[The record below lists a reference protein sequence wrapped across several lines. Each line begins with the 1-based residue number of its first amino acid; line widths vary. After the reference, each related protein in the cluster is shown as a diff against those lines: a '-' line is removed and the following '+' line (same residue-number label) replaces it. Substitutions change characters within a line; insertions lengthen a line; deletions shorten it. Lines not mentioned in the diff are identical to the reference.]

1 MRCVLRLVLCF
12 TLLAGAAGIAD
23 AAERPLKV
31 GVYPNAPKIFM
42 NADGRADGIMADLLR
57 RIADAENWKLEFVP
71 CEWSACMHALEQ
83 GQIDLMPDVAWSV
96 ERNRTLDFHNIPALH
111 SWSQVYRHPR
121 VPIASI
127 LDLDGKHVA
136 VLGDSIQHAFLEDFL
151 LQFGVR
157 AQLVSVRSIDEGFAM
172 VEARKADV
180 VVASKYSGDIYATQ
194 HDLVETPIAFLP
206 VRLFFAAP
214 KGRGGSQ
221 LAAIDRHLAAWQKSP
236 DSPYFA
242 VLNQWQRQTLLART
256 PSWVLWGVGAV
267 AAALVLA
274 LFLAFWLRR
283 QVEFKTR
290 ALHDSQ
296 HRLSTILDS
305 VDSLIYI
312 KDTNY
317 RYQYV
322 NRAVCDFYGADC
334 NQILGKSDNE
344 LFDPATAERIRSTDS
359 QVIEHGARIIA
370 DEVSSSTRA
379 DNPTF
384 LSTKIPLCR
393 EDGSIYGLCGIA
405 TDISERKNAEESIR
419 IAATVFQSQQGM
431 FVTGPDRL
439 MLDVNDAYTAMSG
452 YPANEL
458 IGKGPPKVSLQP
470 GGADFWDTMW
480 ELVATR
486 GTWQGEVWTHN
497 RTGVQYPAWLTVT
510 AVRDAH
516 GRITN
521 YVGTQADVT
530 RQKMAQDEIMQ
541 LANFDALTGLPNRR
555 LLLERLE
562 HCLSVYS
569 RSKQAVA
576 LLFLDL
582 DNFKDLNDTRG
593 HEVGDQL
600 LKQVAQ
606 RLKGCIR
613 EGDTVA
619 RLGGDEFII
628 LLEGIGETEEQ
639 AADHAAKVGWNII
652 RVIGQPFSIGGGSHH
667 ATCSIGAALR
677 LDADTDIDDL
687 MKRGD
692 LAMYEAKRDGRNT
705 LRFFH
710 HNMAFDVTYRIAL
723 EIELRESLS
732 KAEFMLHY
740 QPQVDGGGR
749 VTGVEALLRWNH
761 VTRGIVGPAVFVP
774 IAEASGLI
782 VQLGGWV
789 IRSACEQLAAWAE
802 VPAMA
807 HLTVAVNVSARQ
819 FRHPDFVAAT
829 LATISETGAR
839 PERLKLELTETLL
852 IENVEETIGKMQQ
865 LKQHGIGFALD
876 DFGTGYSSLSYLKL
890 LPLDQLKIDR
900 SFVRD
905 VLVDSNDAS
914 IARSIVALGKALGLA
929 IIAEGVETEA
939 QRAFL
944 AEIGCDC
951 CQGYLFG
958 RPMEVALLEAAIQ
971 RAQGA

>member
-1 MRCVLRLVLCF
+1 MLACAAHS
-12 TLLAGAAGIAD
+12 AGAA
-23 AAERPLKV
+23 ERIVRV
-31 GVYPNAPKIFM
+31 GVYQNAPKILID
-42 NADGRADGIMADLLR
+42 AEGRPDGIMIDLLR
-57 RIADAENWKLEFVP
+57 KIAEAENWKLAFVV
-71 CEWSACMHALEQ
+71 CEWSDCMEAVEK
-83 GQIDLMPDVAWSV
+83 GDIDLLPDVAWSV
-96 ERNRTLDFHNIPALH
+96 ERSRVLDFHNVPALH
-111 SWSQVYRHPR
+111 TWSQVYRHAR

-127 LDLDGKHVA
+127 LDLDGKKVA
-136 VLGDSIQHAFLEDFL
+136 VMGDSIQHAYLESFLV
-151 LQFGVR
+151 QFGVQ
-157 AQLVSVRSIDEGFAM
+157 AQLISVRSIDAGFDL
-172 VEARKADV
+172 VNTRQADV
-180 VVASKYSGDIYATQ
+180 VVASKYAGDIYAGR
-194 HDLVETPIAFLP
+194 HGLVETPIAFQP

-214 KGRGGSQ
+214 KGRGGAE
-221 LAAIDRHLAAWQKSP
+221 LAAIDRHLDAWQRAA

-242 VLNQWQRQTLLART
+242 VLQKWQRKTLLERT
-256 PSWVLWGVGAV
+256 PAWVLWAASAV
-267 AAALVLA
+267 AAALVIA
-274 LFLAFWLRR
+274 LLLAFWLRR
-283 QVEFKTR
+283 QVALKTR
-290 ALHDSQ
+290 ALVDSQ
-296 HRLSTILDS
+296 QRLSTILDS

-312 KDTNY
+312 KDEHY

-322 NRAVCDFYGADC
+322 NRAACDFYQTGCD
-334 NQILGKSDNE
+334 QILGKTDDD
-344 LFDPATAERIRSTDS
+344 LFDQDTAARIRASDST
-359 QVIEHGARIIA
+359 VIEQGARIVAEEIN
-370 DEVSSSTRA
+370 STTRA
-379 DNPTF
+379 DHPTF

-393 EDGSIYGLCGIA
+393 ADGAIYGLCGIA
-405 TDISERKNAEESIR
+405 TDITGRKNAEESTR

-439 MLDVNDAYTAMSG
+439 MLDVNDAYAAMSG
-452 YPANEL
+452 FPAREL
-458 IGKGPPKVSLQP
+458 VGQPPPKVSLEA
-470 GGADFWDTMW
+470 GGDDVWNMLW
-480 ELVATR
+480 EHVSAR
-486 GTWQGEVWTHN
+486 GTWQGDVWTLN
-497 RTGVQYPAWLTVT
+497 IAGVQYPAWLTIT
-510 AVRDAH
+510 AVRDAD

-521 YVGTQADVT
+521 FVGTQADMT

-562 HCLSVYS
+562 HCLSVYN

-606 RLKGCIR
+606 RLRGCIR

-619 RLGGDEFII
+619 RLGGDEFVI

-639 AADHAAKVGWNII
+639 AAAHAAKVGWHII
-652 RVIGQPFSIGGGSHH
+652 EVIGEPFSIGGGSHH

-677 LDADTDIDDL
+677 LGADTDSDEL

-710 HNMAFDVTYRIAL
+710 DNMAFDVTYRIAL
-723 EIELRESLS
+723 EIEMRESLARS
-732 KAEFMLHY
+732 EFMLHY
-740 QPQVDGGGR
+740 QPQVDGNGK

-761 VTRGIVGPAVFVP
+761 STHGMVGPAVFVP

-789 IRSACEQLAAWAE
+789 LRSACEQLAAWAA
-802 VPAMA
+802 VPALA
-807 HLTVAVNVSARQ
+807 HLTMAVNVSARQ
-819 FRHPDFVAAT
+819 FRQQDFVALT
-829 LATISETGAR
+829 LATIHASGAR
-839 PERLKLELTETLL
+839 PELLKLELTESLL
-852 IENVEETIGKMQQ
+852 IDNVEATIGKMQQ
-865 LKQHGIGFALD
+865 LKEHGIGFALD

-905 VLVDSNDAS
+905 VLIDPNDAS
-914 IARSIVALGKALGLA
+914 IARSIVALGQALGLE

-939 QRAFL
+939 QRTFL
-944 AEIGCDC
+944 AEIGCDS

-958 RPMEVALLEAAIQ
+958 RPMEVAQFEATMQA
-971 RAQGA
+971 

>member
-1 MRCVLRLVLCF
+1 MRGLLRLLLCF
-12 TLLAGAAGIAD
+12 TMLACAVRSAGAE
-23 AAERPLKV
+23 ERTVRV
-31 GVYPNAPKIFM
+31 GVYPNAPKIFVD
-42 NADGRADGIMADLLR
+42 ADGRADGIMVDLLR
-57 RIADAENWKLEFVP
+57 KIAAAENWRLTFVP
-71 CEWSACMHALEQ
+71 CEWSACMKAVEQ
-83 GQIDLMPDVAWSV
+83 GDIDLLPDVAWSV
-96 ERNRTLDFHNIPALH
+96 ERNQVLDFHNVPALH

-127 LDLDGKHVA
+127 LDLDGKKVA
-136 VLGDSIQHAFLEDFL
+136 VMGDSIQQAYLADFL
-151 LQFGVR
+151 LQFGVQ
-157 AQLVSVRSIDEGFAM
+157 AQLVSVRSVDAGFHL
-172 VEARKADV
+172 VDKREADV
-180 VVASKYSGDIYATQ
+180 VVASKYAGDIYANR
-194 HDLVETPIAFLP
+194 HALVETPIAFLP

-214 KGRGGSQ
+214 KGRGGFA
-221 LAAIDRHLAAWQKSP
+221 LAAIDRHLDAWQRSA

-242 VLNQWQRQTLLART
+242 VLQQWQRKTLLART
-256 PSWVLWGVGAV
+256 PPWVLWAAGAV
-267 AAALVLA
+267 AAALAIA
-274 LFLAFWLRR
+274 LLLAFWLRR
-283 QVEFKTR
+283 EVALKTR
-290 ALHDSQ
+290 ALVDSQ
-296 HRLSTILDS
+296 QRLSTILDS

-312 KDTNY
+312 KDDSY

-322 NRAVCDFYGADC
+322 NRAACEFYRTSCD
-334 NQILGKSDNE
+334 QIIGKSDDE
-344 LFDPATAERIRSTDS
+344 LFDTATAAGIRGTDRA
-359 QVIEHGARIIA
+359 VIEQGARIVA
-370 DEVSSSTRA
+370 EEVSSTTRA
-379 DNPTF
+379 DHPTF

-393 EDGSIYGLCGIA
+393 DDGSIYGLCGIA
-405 TDISERKNAEESIR
+405 TDISGRKNAEESTR

-439 MLDVNDAYTAMSG
+439 MLDVNDAYAAMSG
-452 YPANEL
+452 FPARDL
-458 IGKGPPKVSLQP
+458 VGRPPPMVSLEA
-470 GGADFWDTMW
+470 GGDDAWNTLW

-486 GTWQGEVWTHN
+486 GTWQGDVWTHN
-497 RTGVQYPAWLTVT
+497 SKGVAYPAWLTIT
-510 AVRDAH
+510 AVRDAQ

-521 YVGTQADVT
+521 FVGTQADTT

-562 HCLSVYS
+562 HCLSVYN

-606 RLKGCIR
+606 RLRDCIR

-619 RLGGDEFII
+619 RLGGDEFVI

-639 AADHAAKVGWNII
+639 AAAHAAKVGWHII
-652 RVIGQPFSIGGGSHH
+652 EVIGQPFSIGGGSHH

-677 LDADTDIDDL
+677 LGADTDSDEL

-710 HNMAFDVTYRIAL
+710 DNMAFDVTYRIAL
-723 EIELRESLS
+723 EIELRESLARS
-732 KAEFMLHY
+732 EFVLHY
-740 QPQVDGGGR
+740 QPQVDGSGK

-761 VTRGIVGPAVFVP
+761 HSHGVVGPAVFVP

-789 IRSACEQLAAWAE
+789 LRSACEQLAAWAS
-802 VPAMA
+802 VPALA
-807 HLTVAVNVSARQ
+807 HLTMAVNVSARQ
-819 FRHPDFVAAT
+819 FRQQDFVAMT
-829 LATISETGAR
+829 LATIGASGAR
-839 PERLKLELTETLL
+839 PELLKLELTESLL
-852 IENVEETIGKMQQ
+852 IDNVEATIDKMQQ

-905 VLVDSNDAS
+905 VLIDPNDAS
-914 IARSIVALGKALGLA
+914 IARSIVALGQALGLE

-944 AEIGCDC
+944 AGIGCDN

-958 RPMEVALLEAAIQ
+958 HPLEVAQFEATMQPADP
-971 RAQGA
+971 A